1 LSNEAWTD
9 TQENDPRFYKHEDGC
24 GFIKSSEAGVGVLPA
39 LLIGLAKKRKVF
51 KKVMAHHER
60 AAFDAKTPEDRQIH
74 LFQEKLFDAKQR
86 ATKVTMNSGKH
97 PRVICSQ
104 TPACATCRFI

>member
-1 LSNEAWTD
+1 MQWNLSNEAWSD

-39 LLIGLAKKRKVF
+39 LLIGLARKRRVF

-74 LFQEKLFDAKQR
+74 LFQEKLFEAKQR

-97 PRVICSQ
+97 PRVRLVVLS
-104 TPACATCRFI
+104 P